1 MVYYYFASWQKLGL
15 WQRINN
21 ALREETTQEKC
32 YQTAPSPAIL
42 DAQTVK
48 MADQPGARGFD
59 AGKKVMGRK
68 RTFWLT
74 AFGLILV
81 AVIHSAVI
89 QVGRRLRAFWPF

>member
-1 MVYYYFASWQKLGL
+1 LPHDFPGSRLVYYYFASWQRLGL

-21 ALREETTQEKC
+21 ALREEVRKKSATET
-32 YQTAPSPAIL
+32 PSAAIL

-48 MADQPGARGFD
+48 MADQPGARGSD

-74 AFGLILV
+74 PLT
-81 AVIHSAVI
+81 
-89 QVGRRLRAFWPF
+89 